1 MPNKTE
7 AKERFDPLDSFPEK
21 SNWALVNP
29 IIPIDKMAMTMFKTI
44 LSTGKKG
51 P

>member
-7 AKERFDPLDSFPEK
+7 AKDKLDPFDSRPEK

-29 IIPIDKMAMTMFKTI
+29 IIAIDKLAINKLIPIFTN
-44 LSTGKKG
+44 GKKE